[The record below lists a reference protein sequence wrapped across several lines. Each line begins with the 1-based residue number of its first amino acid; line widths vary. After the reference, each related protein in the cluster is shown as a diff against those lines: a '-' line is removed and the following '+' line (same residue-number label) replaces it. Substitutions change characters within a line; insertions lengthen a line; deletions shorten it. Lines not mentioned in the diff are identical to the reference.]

1 MAGGTMLVSL
11 QGGCSRRGGDG
22 FGAGGRDGR
31 VIGRVDITEPRV
43 SLSTRRSGGP
53 SGRRSPKYERGG
65 YGDVILILCI
75 PAAHGRD
82 LTLVPVLG
90 RGRPPCFTLPLRGT
104 AGARA
109 GVARVRDL

>member
-1 MAGGTMLVSL
+1 MLVSL

-22 FGAGGRDGR
+22 FGAGGRGGR

-53 SGRRSPKYERGG
+53 SGRRSLKYERGG
-65 YGDVILILCI
+65 YGEVILILCAFR
-75 PAAHGRD
+75 PPTD
-82 LTLVPVLG
+82 FPVLG
-90 RGRPPCFTLPLRGT
+90 RGRPPCFTLPIRGT